1 MMSERQKPS
10 GAQFRADRPTEQD
23 TVRTTIVGGRPP
35 GSGQSLGPIP
45 RGIEVLVKKASVD
58 PEFRALLFERR
69 AEAAADIGLKLD
81 AAEVMMLRA
90 VPDKQLDAIIKQTSV
105 PKQHRRAFLG
115 TAATTMLAA
124 LGVITAGCEMESP
137 SGGSRPHDE
146 RPKKSITAGE
156 GGCEPYMPDGAPEL
170 PDRPQDIPTTK
181 GIRPDKPKDTRPT
194 RPVMAEDGGCEPDM
208 PDGAPE
214 LPDK

>member
-1 MMSERQKPS
+1 MSERQKPS
-10 GAQFRADRPTEQD
+10 GAQFRADRPAEQD

-58 PEFRALLFERR
+58 AEFRTLLFERR
-69 AEAAADIGLKLD
+69 AEAAAEIGLNLD

-90 VPDKQLDAIIKQTSV
+90 VPDAQLDAIIKQTSV

-137 SGGSRPHDE
+137 SRGSRPHDE
-146 RPKKSITAGE
+146 RPDRYPTPP
-156 GGCEPYMPDGAPEL
+156 GGSAPYPPPDAPEL

-181 GIRPDKPKDTRPT
+181 GIRPDKPKDIRPERFQT
-194 RPVMAEDGGCEPDM
+194 PPGGCDPEP
-208 PDGAPE
+208 PPGSAPE
-214 LPDK
+214 PEE